1 MRLALLFS
9 LLLLPFSL
17 LADEPSA
24 FGAGDLDSDNP
35 YGLTASEKK
44 IYQNNKTLK
53 QNNRKINSHKS
64 DIESLRERIDGLQSV
79 LESIALKSQKNKVA
93 LGDMSKS
100 QENDGLSTQE
110 RLQNFETQ
118 IATNSENILQLKTA
132 LEELSKLMDEQSA
145 SLVTKEEHNALVEDV
160 NAFKVLVAGELKKK
174 SKSSSSNKSSGD
186 LATQAKKNYDKK
198 SYSKALSDYKELV
211 NRNYKPAYGHYMIAQ
226 CYFGQK
232 EYGQAIAHYKESA
245 ARYKK
250 ASYMPTLM
258 LRTAYSMSLTG
269 DKANARKFYNAVIAK
284 YPGTT
289 EAKKAERYLGQL

>member
-1 MRLALLFS
+1 MRLALLLP
-9 LLLLPFSL
+9 LLLLPFTL

-53 QNNRKINSHKS
+53 QNNRKLNSHNS

-100 QENDGLSTQE
+100 RENQGLSTQE
-110 RLQNFETQ
+110 RLINLETQ
-118 IATNSENILQLKTA
+118 IATNGENIVQLKTA

-145 SLVTKEEHNALVEDV
+145 SFVTKEEHNALVEDV
-160 NAFKVLVAGELKKK
+160 NAFKVLVVGELKKK
-174 SKSSSSNKSSGD
+174 SKRSSSTESSGD
-186 LATQAKKNYDKK
+186 LATQAKKNYDNKN
-198 SYSKALSDYKELV
+198 YSKALSDYKELV
-211 NRNYKPAYGHYMIAQ
+211 NRKYKPAYGHYMIAQ
-226 CYFGQK
+226 CYFAQK

-269 DKANARKFYNAVIAK
+269 DKENAKKFYNAVIAK
-284 YPGTT
+284 YPGSS
-289 EAKKAERYLGQL
+289 EAQKAERYLGQL

>member
-1 MRLALLFS
+1 MRLALLLP
-9 LLLLPFSL
+9 LLLLAFSL

-24 FGAGDLDSDNP
+24 FGAGNLDSDNP

-53 QNNRKINSHKS
+53 QNNRKLNSHKS
-64 DIESLRERIDGLQSV
+64 DIESLRERVDGLQSV
-79 LESIALKSQKNKVA
+79 LESIAMKSQKNKVA

-100 QENDGLSTQE
+100 RENDGVSTQE
-110 RLQNFETQ
+110 RLVNLETQ
-118 IATNSENILQLKTA
+118 IATNGENVLQLKTA

-174 SKSSSSNKSSGD
+174 PKQSSSTGSSGD
-186 LATQAKKNYDKK
+186 LATQAKKNYDNKN
-198 SYSKALSDYKELV
+198 YSKAINDYKELV
-211 NRNYKPAYGHYMIAQ
+211 NRKYKPAYGHYMIAQ
-226 CYFGQK
+226 CYFDQK

-269 DKANARKFYNAVIAK
+269 DKANAKKFYNAVIAK
-284 YPGTT
+284 YPGST
-289 EAKKAERYLGQL
+289 EAQKAERYLGQL

>member
-35 YGLTASEKK
+35 YGLTAAEKK

-64 DIESLRERIDGLQSV
+64 DIESLRERVDGLQSV

-100 QENDGLSTQE
+100 RENDGLSTQE
-110 RLQNFETQ
+110 RLQNLETQ
-118 IATNSENILQLKTA
+118 IGTNGENILQLKTA

-145 SLVTKEEHNALVEDV
+145 SFVTKEEHNALVEDV

-174 SKSSSSNKSSGD
+174 PKPSGSNKSSGD
-186 LATQAKKNYDKK
+186 LATQAKKYYDKK
-198 SYSKALSDYKELV
+198 NYSKALNDYKELV

-226 CYFGQK
+226 CYFAQK

-269 DKANARKFYNAVIAK
+269 DKANAKKFYNAVIAK
-284 YPGTT
+284 YPGSR
-289 EAKKAERYLGQL
+289 EAEKAERYLGQL

>member
-1 MRLALLFS
+1 MRLALLLP
-9 LLLLPFSL
+9 LLLLAFSL

-24 FGAGDLDSDNP
+24 FGAGNLDSDNP

-53 QNNRKINSHKS
+53 QNNRKLNSHKS
-64 DIESLRERIDGLQSV
+64 DIESLRERVDGLQSV
-79 LESIALKSQKNKVA
+79 LESIAMKSQKNKVA

-100 QENDGLSTQE
+100 RENDGVSTQE
-110 RLQNFETQ
+110 RLVNLETQ
-118 IATNSENILQLKTA
+118 IATNGENIVQLKTA

-174 SKSSSSNKSSGD
+174 PKQSSSTGSSGD
-186 LATQAKKNYDKK
+186 LATQAKKNYDNKN
-198 SYSKALSDYKELV
+198 YSKAINDYKELV
-211 NRNYKPAYGHYMIAQ
+211 NRKYKPAYGHYMIAQ
-226 CYFGQK
+226 CYFDQK

-269 DKANARKFYNAVIAK
+269 DKANAKKFYNAVIAK
-284 YPGTT
+284 YPGST
-289 EAKKAERYLGQL
+289 EAQKAERYLGQL